1 MDTGLVIAFING
13 VVLLVG
19 YLLSRRGSKESNRQQ
34 AAANVLAER
43 DADWKRR
50 GEVIV
55 DLEKTIEQKDKR
67 ITHLLSVCSAA
78 QLASIDTIAM
88 LKQVLQS
95 ETAIEIAALG
105 IQAAK
110 RHEQEEH

>member
-1 MDTGLVIAFING
+1 MDTGLIIGIING
-13 VVLLVG
+13 VVLLAG
-19 YLLSRRGSKESNRQQ
+19 YLLSRRGSKESNKQQ

-43 DADWKRR
+43 EADWNRR
-50 GEVIV
+50 GEVIK
-55 DLEKTIEQKDKR
+55 DLEQLVEQKDKR
-67 ITHLLSVCSAA
+67 IVHLLSVCSTA

-95 ETAIEIAALG
+95 ETATEIASLG